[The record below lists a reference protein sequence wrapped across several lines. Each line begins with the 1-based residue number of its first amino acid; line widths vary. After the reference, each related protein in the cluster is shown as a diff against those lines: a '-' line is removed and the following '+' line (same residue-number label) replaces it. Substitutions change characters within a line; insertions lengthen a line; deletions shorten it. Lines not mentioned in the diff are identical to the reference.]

1 MSRES
6 AKRDISLYARRRD
19 GWRVRN
25 RQFKPTRFPNQPEPG
40 QARVQMATQTVTQFS
55 GISVSL

>member
-1 MSRES
+1 MSWES

-40 QARVQMATQTVTQFS
+40 QARVQTATQTVTQFS

>member
-1 MSRES
+1 MSWES

-25 RQFKPTRFPNQPEPG
+25 RPTRFPNQPEPG